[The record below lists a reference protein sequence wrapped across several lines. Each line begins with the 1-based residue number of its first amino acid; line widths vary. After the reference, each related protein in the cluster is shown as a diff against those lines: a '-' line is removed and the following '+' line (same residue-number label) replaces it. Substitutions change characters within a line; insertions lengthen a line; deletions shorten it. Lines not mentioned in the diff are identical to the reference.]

1 MTTKHLDNEIEEML
15 KLTDP
20 RSSFDIFANEMYQNN
35 CVEREAYGDPILT
48 YDEYIEKNMQF
59 LLDNLPQDVV

>member
-1 MTTKHLDNEIEEML
+1 MTTKTIDIDEIL
-15 KLTDP
+15 KLNDP
-20 RSSFDIFANEMYQNN
+20 RSSFDIFANEMWQEN
-35 CVEREAYGDPILT
+35 CRERAAFGDPLLS

>member
-15 KLTDP
+15 RVTDP
-20 RSSFDIFANEMYQNN
+20 RSPFDVFAHEMWLEN
-35 CVEREAYGDPILT
+35 CRERETFGDPLLT

-59 LLDNLPQDVV
+59 LLDNLPKDVL